1 MGAGYLQIVQERS
14 GVAHSCLSTLA
25 NNYDIVYQELGAR
38 QETCARTKTVTAQE
52 VRVSRKQDQECNRT
66 YHKKP
71 LNYGTLG
78 ERAPQRDPHILTLY
92 SDVGER
98 APHVPID
105 PLRNKREGSRR
116 GMLCTRCTLGMQ
128 PACVVCCRT

>member
-1 MGAGYLQIVQERS
+1 MQNHVTTTFYRFPR
-14 GVAHSCLSTLA
+14 CLGPLSKEPRLTNRA
-25 NNYDIVYQELGAR
+25 KCKECRAK
-38 QETCARTKTVTAQE
+38 TCARTKTVTAVTARE
-52 VRVSRKQDQECNRT
+52 VRVSSKQDQECSRT

-98 APHVPID
+98 ALHVPIWSFF
-105 PLRNKREGSRR
+105 SRC
-116 GMLCTRCTLGMQ
+116 LSFSFFSNDH
-128 PACVVCCRT
+128 RTYILHFC